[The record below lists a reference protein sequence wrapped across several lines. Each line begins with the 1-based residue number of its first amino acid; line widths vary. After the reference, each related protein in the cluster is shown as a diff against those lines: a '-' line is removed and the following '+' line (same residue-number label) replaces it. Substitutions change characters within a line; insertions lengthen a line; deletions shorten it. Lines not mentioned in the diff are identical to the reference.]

1 MAKFLV
7 KYITEDNIWGEEE
20 ITANGFIAARMLL
33 ERRYGK
39 LRSFTSRQIG

>member
-20 ITANGFIAARMLL
+20 VNANNMIAARTLL